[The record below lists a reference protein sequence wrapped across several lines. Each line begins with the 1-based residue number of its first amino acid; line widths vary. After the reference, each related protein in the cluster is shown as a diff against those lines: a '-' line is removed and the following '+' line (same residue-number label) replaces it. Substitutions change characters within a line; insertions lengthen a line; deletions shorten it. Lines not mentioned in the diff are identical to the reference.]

1 MCIDARACLLSGTTT
16 VVAPRETDLLL
27 SIFVLAI
34 ALAFYRCHVT
44 RLDAGQMVLQGCRA
58 GLGLVL
64 PSYPIMHEFPD
75 SVVASV
81 GIIDWQIVPKQ
92 ILDVKLMILV
102 KVDVELQDEEIHQ
115 VVVFWALS
123 HQ

>member
-1 MCIDARACLLSGTTT
+1 MHVPASFLKKTAI
-16 VVAPRETDLLL
+16 VAPREADLLL
-27 SIFVLAI
+27 SIFVLAS
-34 ALAFYRCHVT
+34 AFAFIHHEFV
-44 RLDAGQMVLQGCRA
+44 DAGQMVLQGCRA
-58 GLGLVL
+58 VLGLVL
-64 PSYPIMHEFPD
+64 PSYPIMHKFPY

-81 GIIDWQIVPKQ
+81 GIINWQIVPEQ
-92 ILDVKLMILV
+92 ILDVRLVILG